1 MIRTA
6 GSEIRLD
13 YMMHFCEYGLLALL
27 AFLSLVNIEF
37 KMTLKK
43 YLITAA
49 FLILLAVLDELHQ
62 KLIPGRSFNVEDI
75 LSNITG
81 ILAGLIFCVLI
92 FRKIAR
98 RLKDQS

>member
-1 MIRTA
+1 
-6 GSEIRLD
+6 
-13 YMMHFCEYGLLALL
+13 
-27 AFLSLVNIEF
+27 
-37 KMTLKK
+37 MTLKK